1 MQKRHKHTNVWKQNV
16 SDPPKG
22 NINMSICM
30 DALQLVTSK
39 DKLENFLFVT
49 KENYTILHIMN
60 ITVFYIL
67 YYSPSRYFYT
77 FKSILAYIRSADG

>member
-22 NINMSICM
+22 NINMTICM

-39 DKLENFLFVT
+39 DKLENVLLV
-49 KENYTILHIMN
+49 ILHIMN

-67 YYSPSRYFYT
+67 YYSPLRYFYT
-77 FKSILAYIRSADG
+77 FRSILAYIRSADG

>member
-60 ITVFYIL
+60 ITVFTY
-67 YYSPSRYFYT
+67 
-77 FKSILAYIRSADG
+77 